1 MCLIDFIQKL
11 SIVQFD
17 ITWSVISFVLDCCIV
32 LYIVY
37 KIITIVRETRAWQ
50 LLKGVAIIVIAAK
63 FAGVVGLK
71 GTSYLLNQAISY
83 IALAF
88 VVLFQPELRRA
99 LEQLGNIK
107 LGYFFDTKKEEK
119 ILRKNLMIDE
129 IIKAVSNL
137 SKTSTGA
144 LIIYEREIK
153 LGEIINTGT
162 KLDALVSSEL
172 LENLFVV
179 NTPLHD
185 GAVIIRDV
193 RVVAAACFLG
203 LTDNKNISKRFGTRH
218 RAAMGITEISDCLA
232 ITVSEETSS
241 ISFCINGKMYHN
253 LSIETLKEYLVDTII
268 EGDLYKLNLDKRH
281 SIIDTIRHGKK
292 LSKF

>member
-1 MCLIDFIQKL
+1 MLDFIQKL
-11 SIVQFD
+11 NIFEFDSTWDIV
-17 ITWSVISFVLDCCIV
+17 SFVLDCCIV
-32 LYIVY
+32 SYIAY

-50 LLKGVAIIVIAAK
+50 LLKGVVIIVIAAK
-63 FAGVVGLK
+63 LAGIVGLK
-71 GTSYLLNQAISY
+71 GTSYLLNLAISY

-99 LEQLGNIK
+99 LEQIGNSK
-107 LGYFFDTKKEEK
+107 LGYFFDTKKEEE
-119 ILRKNLMIDE
+119 ILKKNLMIDE

-144 LIIYEREIK
+144 LIIYERETK

-172 LENLFVV
+172 LENIFVP

-185 GAVIIRDV
+185 GAVIIRNV
-193 RVVAAACFLG
+193 RVVACGCFLG
-203 LTDNKNISKRFGTRH
+203 LSDNQNISKRLGTRH
-218 RAAMGITEISDCLA
+218 RAAMGITEISDCVA
-232 ITVSEETSS
+232 VTVSEETSS
-241 ISFCINGKMYHN
+241 ISFCINGKIYN
-253 LSIETLKEYLVDTII
+253 DLTVETLKRYLVDTIL
-268 EGDLYKLNLDKRH
+268 EGDLYRSNLGKKH
-281 SIIDTIRHGKK
+281 SIIETIKNSKK

>member
-1 MCLIDFIQKL
+1 MIDFIRKL
-11 SIVQFD
+11 VVINLDS
-17 ITWSVISFVLDCCIV
+17 TWDVISFVLDCCIV
-32 LYIVY
+32 SYIVY

-50 LLKGVAIIVIAAK
+50 LLKGVVIILVAAK
-63 FAGVVGLK
+63 LTNVIGLK
-71 GTSYLLNQAISY
+71 GTSYLLNSAISY

-99 LEQLGNIK
+99 LEQIGNSK
-107 LGYFFDTKKEEK
+107 LDVFFGTKTNDK
-119 ILRKNLMIDE
+119 ILKKNLMIDE
-129 IIKAVSNL
+129 IIRAVSNL

-144 LIIYEREIK
+144 IIIYERETK

-162 KLDALVSSEL
+162 KLDACVSSEL
-172 LENLFVV
+172 LENLFVP

-218 RAAMGITEISDCLA
+218 RAAIGITEISDCLA
-232 ITVSEETSS
+232 ITVSEETSK
-241 ISFCINGKMYHN
+241 ISFYINGEMYYN
-253 LSIETLKEYLVDTII
+253 VSVETLKEYLVKTII
-268 EGDLYKLNLDKRH
+268 ETSSYKLNLKEKH
-281 SIIDTIRHGKK
+281 SIVNSLRHNNKM
-292 LSKF
+292 SRF